1 MRTVRV
7 ASFMVVLT
15 TLAVPTGGLSATH
28 SDRPAA
34 ADPLPPFRTAHQSL
48 VARQEA
54 LGRLLPVVDAAQV
67 APAPSPLAAD
77 ERPTPARPAQADPL
91 PSAAAT
97 TIVVRQGQ
105 TLWDLARSHGL
116 TVEQIVEANALENP
130 HRVRAGQRLRIPAAA
145 STPRAQSRGPGLR
158 SAATA
163 SIALGFLWPTRG
175 SLTSRFGWRWSRHHD
190 GIDIAAPYGTPIR
203 AAKPGR
209 VIHAGWYS
217 GYGRTLIID
226 HGGGVSSLYGHASQ
240 LLATDGQLVDAGQD
254 IARVGSTGNARGP
267 HLHFEIRLNSLPID
281 PLLTLTTQRL
291 RQTTPPPSAI
301 RAASAGTAQRGRYHV
316 QVGAYRLAE
325 NAAAQLTEMRRS
337 GFAASITRSEHLYLV
352 RVGSFADRRAAD
364 QVVADLRGRGVD
376 AFVTR

>member
-1 MRTVRV
+1 MRTVRLT
-7 ASFMVVLT
+7 SFMVVLT

-28 SDRPAA
+28 SDRPTATGL
-34 ADPLPPFRTAHQSL
+34 LPPFRTAHQSL

-67 APAPSPLAAD
+67 APAASPPAAD
-77 ERPTPARPAQADPL
+77 EPPAQARPAQADPR
-91 PSAAAT
+91 PSAVPT

-130 HRVRAGQRLRIPAAA
+130 HRLRAGQRLRIPAAA
-145 STPRAQSRGPGLR
+145 STPRPQSRGSSMR
-158 SAATA
+158 SASTA

-203 AAKPGR
+203 AARPGR

-226 HGGGVSSLYGHASQ
+226 HGGGVTSLYGHASQ
-240 LLATDGQLVDAGQD
+240 LLATDGKLVDAGQD

-281 PLLTLTTQRL
+281 PLRTLTTQRL
-291 RQTTPPPSAI
+291 RQTGPP
-301 RAASAGTAQRGRYHV
+301 RAQAAPAPQGGVYHV

-337 GFAASITRSEHLYLV
+337 GFAASITRSGPLYLV
-352 RVGSFADRRAAD
+352 RVGSFADHRAAD
-364 QVVADLRGRGVD
+364 QVVADLRGRGID